1 MVYETTC
8 ATCEKKQLE
17 ELENSELGEEE
28 LRDKK
33 RKLVLYKYVGEFIRS
48 VLGVP
53 IKSIPKIKVFY
64 KKSWSG
70 IKPKPYCLNTLEG
83 LDLIL

>member
-33 RKLVLYKYVGEFIRS
+33 RKLVLYKYVGELIRS
-48 VLGVP
+48 V
-53 IKSIPKIKVFY
+53 I
-64 KKSWSG
+64 
-70 IKPKPYCLNTLEG
+70 
-83 LDLIL
+83 